1 MDKQTNKVVNY
12 LVQISSLILLLGFAY
27 IFYRRQVSITG
38 FVATLSVKELPYY
51 AVRSLIR
58 MVAAY
63 ILSLV
68 FSIVYGLLAATS
80 KRREAVMLPI
90 LDILQSVPILG
101 FFPAA
106 VYFFIS
112 IAPSKVLGAEFAA
125 IFLIFTSQA
134 WNIAFSVYESV
145 SMIPKDLYEA
155 YSIFDPE
162 GNLKLK
168 RLYIP
173 SMIPKLVYNS
183 ILSWT
188 NGWFFL
194 VASEIFAIGTEAFRL
209 PGIGSFIMES
219 ASENKIPLMLLGIMV
234 LAIVIILLDLFIW
247 KPVSQW
253 SRRFTYSV
261 SPGEEETKE
270 VWDVVI
276 VFWEFVGKILNFLL
290 GFVRKINIGKGVNF
304 KFIKKLWTKK
314 VDYVVRRILLVVT
327 IGALVYAFYAIAK
340 DVPRLFAKLKFSDL
354 TLSVEGLGLS
364 FLRIAFAYVVAFGWT
379 FPTAIYLYRHPFAA
393 RFISPII
400 QILPSIPA
408 IAFFPLVLYFLLPI
422 KGGLNITAIIIIL
435 AGMQWYLLFTIYGGL
450 KAIPDD
456 LAEVTDS
463 FGVRGKLKLKRLLWP
478 AALPSIM
485 TGTITAMG
493 GAWNALV
500 VAEYAT
506 LNGKAYSV
514 LGIGSLL
521 NISLAS
527 NDQSLFIISLAVM
540 VVTVYSIN
548 HFAYRPLYDKIIE
561 RYKIEG

>member
-1 MDKQTNKVVNY
+1 
-12 LVQISSLILLLGFAY
+12 
-27 IFYRRQVSITG
+27 
-38 FVATLSVKELPYY
+38 
-51 AVRSLIR
+51 

-63 ILSLV
+63 LLSLV
-68 FSIVYGLLAATS
+68 FSVVYGLLAATS
-80 KRREAVMLPI
+80 KRREAIMLPI

-219 ASENKIPLMLLGIMV
+219 ASEDKISLMLLGIMV
-234 LAIVIILLDLFIW
+234 LAIVIVLLDLFIW

-270 VWDVVI
+270 VWEVVI
-276 VFWEFVGKILNFLL
+276 IFWEFVGKILNYFLRL
-290 GFVRKINIGKGVNF
+290 IKKINIKRGISL

-314 VDYVVRRILLVVT
+314 VDYIAKKAVLILT

-340 DVPRLFAKLKFSDL
+340 DVPKLFAKLKLSDL
-354 TLSVEGLGLS
+354 TLSLEGLGLS
-364 FLRIAFAYVVAFGWT
+364 FARIVLAYVIAFGWT
-379 FPTAIYLYRHPFAA
+379 FPTAVYLYRHPRAA

-422 KGGLNITAIIIIL
+422 KGGLNITAMIIIL

-463 FGVRGKLKLKRLLWP
+463 FGVKGNLKLKRLLFP

-506 LNGKAYSV
+506 LNGKVFSV

-527 NDQSLFIISLAVM
+527 NDQSLFIISLAIM
-540 VVTVYSIN
+540 VATVYSIN
-548 HFAYRPLYDKIIE
+548 HFAYRPLYDKIID